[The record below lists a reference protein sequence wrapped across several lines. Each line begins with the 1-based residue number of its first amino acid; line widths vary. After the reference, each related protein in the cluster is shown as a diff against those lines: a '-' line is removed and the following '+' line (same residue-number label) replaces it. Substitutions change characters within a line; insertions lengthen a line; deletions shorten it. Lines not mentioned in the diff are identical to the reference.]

1 MDSVNPISLNFD
13 LLLRTLEIYMLKDY
27 EILKSWS
34 VKLGYDYLVGDL
46 LEEISPEYHENL
58 SLQNLRTISKIATDF
73 IENRNYI
80 KSDNDIHNY
89 FKITLDELKNYT
101 NKWKSHVDV
110 GFLLSD
116 VFKDMNDN
124 ININFM
130 LSNESSVDDLPMKF
144 NLGVGMLSNQEI
156 IVNSNNDTSLA
167 TIHH

>member
-1 MDSVNPISLNFD
+1 
-13 LLLRTLEIYMLKDY
+13 MLKDY

-80 KSDNDIHNY
+80 KSDTDIHNY

-101 NKWKSHVDV
+101 NKWKSHVGV

-130 LSNESSVDDLPMKF
+130 LSNESSADDLPMKF

-156 IVNSNNDTSLA
+156 IVNSNNDTSWKQFIINMGCLS
-167 TIHH
+167 